1 MALNAS
7 DYRKFDLAAQ
17 VARRRLTFLLFR
29 SEDYYLAFGRATPQA
44 QETLRNTVEL
54 FAAGPRSIYVTARST

>member
-1 MALNAS
+1 MALKAS

-29 SEDYYLAFGRATPQA
+29 NEDYYLAFGLATPQA
-44 QETLRNTVEL
+44 KETFRDTVEL
-54 FAAGPRSIYVTARST
+54 FATGPRSMYVTARST